1 MAEVHVLVEGYI
13 RGAEEPG
20 DGGRVGSTVSV
31 VRDGDAVVVIDPG
44 MVASREA
51 ILAPLRALGVRPD
64 DVTDVVFSHHHPDHT
79 LNAALFASA
88 RYHDHWATYHDDL
101 WISRPAEGF
110 AVSPA
115 VTLLATP
122 GHTEED
128 VTTLVEA
135 DGGIVAF
142 THLWWAADGPAED
155 PYAPDPA
162 VLHRERARVLQRA
175 SAIVPG
181 HGPRFTPGPDTPR

>member
-1 MAEVHVLVEGYI
+1 MAEVHVLVEGNT

-88 RYHDHWATYHDDL
+88 RYHDH
-101 WISRPAEGF
+101 
-110 AVSPA
+110 
-115 VTLLATP
+115 
-122 GHTEED
+122 
-128 VTTLVEA
+128 
-135 DGGIVAF
+135 
-142 THLWWAADGPAED
+142 
-155 PYAPDPA
+155 
-162 VLHRERARVLQRA
+162 
-175 SAIVPG
+175 
-181 HGPRFTPGPDTPR
+181 